1 MYRQWR
7 SVAGSKWRTV
17 HARIFF
23 QIFLMLSGSENASHE
38 KSLQCKAWNS
48 SKLWSSIYLLFW
60 GFMLHA
66 YTRQENVCLFFQR
79 IWRLLQSYTR
89 LGDYMISKISITN
102 LRILLIIR
110 AANNEFLLTIPNAI
124 YPRNVHETTTVGIN
138 WEKETWYTELG
149 KRREQL
155 TRRDLNKYIYKRMV
169 SRGPIAS
176 TASESIWI
184 WWAKKKWKDGQKQP
198 NAKRTLAHTWK
209 I

>member
-1 MYRQWR
+1 MRNPC
-7 SVAGSKWRTV
+7 SVKPEIVRWNAV
-17 HARIFF
+17 N
-23 QIFLMLSGSENASHE
+23 SGAV
-38 KSLQCKAWNS
+38 
-48 SKLWSSIYLLFW
+48 SIYFFEALCY
-60 GFMLHA
+60 ML
-66 YTRQENVCLFFQR
+66 TQDKKTFVFFQR

-89 LGDYMISKISITN
+89 LEDYMISKISITN

-124 YPRNVHETTTVGIN
+124 YPRNVHETTTKGIN
-138 WEKETWYTELG
+138 WEKEAWYAELG
-149 KRREQL
+149 KRRDQL

-198 NAKRTLAHTWK
+198 NANRTLAHTWK